1 VLVIEGEKVFKPFM
15 ETFGTGFPSNM
26 FTIVD
31 EDIIRRTLDLENTSR
46 RNCSQCRKQ
55 LVHIFAVGICNS
67 SPQVCEVNGGGKYSV
82 VQELPNRIQSCSLIR
97 ERRVQQV
104 VILNCRTLEWI
115 FKEGSRDSGERLS
128 LIKSVD
134 KLVQRR
140 RIPANLEGTFNI
152 VDDYIQ
158 MCTDVVKEVPEV
170 AREAVGIIDTR
181 KGVKMK
187 FPEDLSNQRY

>member
-1 VLVIEGEKVFKPFM
+1 VLVIEGEKVFKSFV

-46 RNCSQCRKQ
+46 RICSQCRKQ
-55 LVHIFAVGICNS
+55 FVHILAVGICNS
-67 SPQVCEVNGGGKYSV
+67 SPQVCEVNSGGKHSV
-82 VQELPNRIQSCSLIR
+82 VQQLPNRIQSCSLIR

-140 RIPANLEGTFNI
+140 RIPASLEGTLNI
-152 VDDYIQ
+152 VDDNIQ
-158 MCTDVVKEVPEV
+158 MCTDVVEEVPEV

-187 FPEDLSNQRY
+187 FPEDLGN